1 MADEELSQ
9 AEIDALLNA
18 SGSESS
24 DASAGSESSPAES
37 EDTGANEKSV
47 NELSQDEL
55 DALLND
61 NSGGETPKEAAGGVA
76 VSAESRTG
84 SEAPEEVV
92 ARPVQFPNLQEGS
105 GGQDSKNLDFIMD
118 VSLRVS
124 VELGRA
130 KVQVKDVLQL
140 GLGSVVQLDK
150 LAGEPVDI
158 LINGKLIAH
167 GEVVV
172 VDENFGVK
180 IVDIISAEQRVQ
192 NLK

>member
-9 AEIDALLNA
+9 SEIDALLKA
-18 SGSESS
+18 SGPESS
-24 DASAGSESSPAES
+24 DTSAGSESPPSGS
-37 EDTGANEKSV
+37 EDAEAKEKSV

-55 DALLND
+55 DALISEG
-61 NSGGETPKEAAGGVA
+61 SGGAAPKKAAADVA
-76 VSAESRTG
+76 VSEESRMRG
-84 SEAPEEVV
+84 EAGEEVV
-92 ARPVQFPNLQEGS
+92 ARPVQFPNLTEEG
-105 GGQDSKNLDFIMD
+105 GKQDLKGLDFIMD

-130 KVQVKDVLQL
+130 EIQVKDVLQL

>member
-9 AEIDALLNA
+9 DEIDALLKA
-18 SGSESS
+18 SGPESS
-24 DASAGSESSPAES
+24 DAAADSGSSPAEG
-37 EDTGANEKSV
+37 EGAGAKEKSV
-47 NELSQDEL
+47 NELSQDDL
-55 DALLND
+55 DALM
-61 NSGGETPKEAAGGVA
+61 KEAGEGTSQEAA
-76 VSAESRTG
+76 VSTENRMG
-84 SEAPEEVV
+84 SEASEEVV
-92 ARPVQFPNLQEGS
+92 ARPVQFPNLQEES

-124 VELGRA
+124 IELGRA

-140 GLGSVVQLDK
+140 GMGSVVQLDK

-172 VDENFGVK
+172 VDDNFGVK
-180 IVDIISAEQRVQ
+180 IVDIISTEQRVQ